1 LARDFATIGLVLLAF
16 YINAITPTEDTTRA
30 IDERAAMGAIG
41 DMNAYLK
48 FKAARAMGDAALSQG
63 GGAAEGLGL
72 GAGVGLGA
80 GLAGTI
86 TQAMQQGQQA
96 PPAPPSTALPPPPAA
111 TEGGALTRAQIQQ
124 AIEML
129 DLRFSKGEIGEET
142 YNRMVQRWEAR
153 LKELEA

>member
-1 LARDFATIGLVLLAF
+1 IA
-16 YINAITPTEDTTRA
+16 
-30 IDERAAMGAIG
+30 
-41 DMNAYLK
+41 
-48 FKAARAMGDAALSQG
+48 
-63 GGAAEGLGL
+63 
-72 GAGVGLGA
+72 
-80 GLAGTI
+80 
-86 TQAMQQGQQA
+86 QAMQQGQQA
-96 PPAPPSTALPPPPAA
+96 APPAAPPTAPTTAAAA

>member
-1 LARDFATIGLVLLAF
+1 
-16 YINAITPTEDTTRA
+16 
-30 IDERAAMGAIG
+30 MGAIG
-41 DMNAYLK
+41 DMNAYLR

-63 GGAAEGLGL
+63 GSAAEGLGL

-80 GLAGTI
+80 GLAGTMA
-86 TQAMQQGQQA
+86 QAMQQGQQA
-96 PPAPPSTALPPPPAA
+96 PPPAPPSTAPPAPPAA

-129 DLRFSKGEIGEET
+129 DLRFSNGEISEQT
-142 YNRMVQRWEAR
+142 YNRMAQRWEAR

>member
-1 LARDFATIGLVLLAF
+1 
-16 YINAITPTEDTTRA
+16 
-30 IDERAAMGAIG
+30 
-41 DMNAYLK
+41 MNAYLT

-80 GLAGTI
+80 GLAGTLA
-86 TQAMQQGQQA
+86 QALQHGQQA
-96 PPAPPSTALPPPPAA
+96 PPASPSTAPPPPTA

-129 DLRFSKGEIGEET
+129 DLRFSKGEISEET

-153 LKELEA
+153 LKELDGLG

>member
-1 LARDFATIGLVLLAF
+1 
-16 YINAITPTEDTTRA
+16 
-30 IDERAAMGAIG
+30 MGAIG

-48 FKAARAMGDAALSQG
+48 FKAARAMGDAALSQA

-86 TQAMQQGQQA
+86 AQTLQQGQQA
-96 PPAPPSTALPPPPAA
+96 PPASPSTAPPPLPAA

-124 AIEML
+124 AIEIL
-129 DLRFSKGEIGEET
+129 DLRFSKGEISEET
-142 YNRMVQRWEAR
+142 YNHMVQRWEAR

>member
-1 LARDFATIGLVLLAF
+1 MAF

-41 DMNAYLK
+41 DMNAYLT

-63 GGAAEGLGL
+63 GAAEGIGL

-80 GLAGTI
+80 GLAGMLA
-86 TQAMQQGQQA
+86 QALQHGQQA
-96 PPAPPSTALPPPPAA
+96 PAAPSSTAPPPPPTA

-142 YNRMVQRWEAR
+142 YNHMVQRWEAR